1 MIGDGVRHKL
11 PERADDSYKVY
22 CLGRSFLFLDIFRE
36 SKKMNILIIIAIG
49 GALGT
54 ICRYACSLAA
64 ARLFGSGFAWGTMT
78 VNFAGCFLIGLIFS
92 MADQRFFLNHQH
104 RLFLVVGF
112 LGAFTTFSSYALESI
127 NFAREGEAFLAI
139 ANLLAN
145 NIGGLTLAFLG
156 IWLGS
161 KI

>member
-1 MIGDGVRHKL
+1 MD
-11 PERADDSYKVY
+11 
-22 CLGRSFLFLDIFRE
+22 
-36 SKKMNILIIIAIG
+36 
-49 GALGT
+49 
-54 ICRYACSLAA
+54 
-64 ARLFGSGFAWGTMT
+64 
-78 VNFAGCFLIGLIFS
+78 
-92 MADQRFFLNHQH
+92 
-104 RLFLVVGF
+104 
-112 LGAFTTFSSYALESI
+112 FTTFSSYALESI